1 MQLSSASRRK
11 FEFTHDTDQQYRGPK
26 FSSLSLYRP
35 SSRKCLFENFGWDW
49 LFFPIDTLRTMKKYG
64 IVCSARIPSTFRNRA
79 TPHRKEFKTHPLFER
94 LKFTLLAIANTFT
107 YQITGL
113 CQLCVLTHAPATNVY
128 QLCTTQCP
136 LGVTAD
142 IRRVPSAN
150 LPTHFLILH
159 QHIGSS
165 SWVPN
170 CNWRYCG

>member
-1 MQLSSASRRK
+1 MQLSYASRRK
-11 FEFTHDTDQQYRGPK
+11 FEVTHDTDQQYRGSK

-35 SSRKCLFENFGWDW
+35 NSRKCLFENFGWDW
-49 LFFPIDTLRTMKKYG
+49 LFFSYRHAPYYEEVWHCLFRENT
-64 IVCSARIPSTFRNRA
+64 STFRNRA